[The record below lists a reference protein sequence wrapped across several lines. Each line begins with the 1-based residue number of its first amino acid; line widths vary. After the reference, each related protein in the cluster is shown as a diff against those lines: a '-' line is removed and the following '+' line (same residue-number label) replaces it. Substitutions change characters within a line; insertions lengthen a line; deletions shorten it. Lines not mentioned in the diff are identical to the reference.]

1 VSAKEIMRARI
12 DADLARQ
19 RLSTTLGELQA
30 RLKPGNLASNAW
42 EGVKDK
48 SGELA
53 DDAVEAVRARP
64 VASGAA
70 LGAVL
75 LFLARSPIK
84 SAASRLFG
92 GGSNESR
99 QSD

>member
-1 VSAKEIMRARI
+1 VSAAEIIKARTE
-12 DADLARQ
+12 AELARR
-19 RLSTTLGELQA
+19 RLSATAGELQR
-30 RLKPGNLASNAW
+30 RLSPGTLAGNAW
-42 EGVKDK
+42 EGVKDR

-53 DDAVEAVRARP
+53 DDAVEAVKARP
-64 VASGAA
+64 IAAGAA

-92 GGSNESR
+92 GENE
-99 QSD
+99 QKQTD

>member
-1 VSAKEIMRARI
+1 MEAE
-12 DADLARQ
+12 LARQ

-30 RLKPGNLASNAW
+30 RLRPGTLASNAW

-48 SGELA
+48 RGELA
-53 DDAVEAVRARP
+53 DDAVEAVKARP
-64 VASGAA
+64 VATGAA

-75 LFLARSPIK
+75 LFLARSPIR

-92 GGSNESR
+92 SEPK
-99 QSD
+99 QTD

>member
-1 VSAKEIMRARI
+1 MSAGEIVRARTE
-12 DADLARQ
+12 AGLARQ
-19 RLSTTLGELQA
+19 RLSRTLGELQA
-30 RLKPGNLASNAW
+30 RLSPGTLASNAW
-42 EGVKDK
+42 EGMTDK

-53 DDAVEAVRARP
+53 DDAVEAVKARP
-64 VASGAA
+64 VVSGAA

-92 GGSNESR
+92 
-99 QSD
+99 SDQKHED

>member
-1 VSAKEIMRARI
+1 MSAADILRAKRE
-12 DADLARQ
+12 AELART
-19 RLSTTLGELQA
+19 RLSTTLGELQT
-30 RLKPGNLASNAW
+30 RLKPQTLATNAW

-53 DDAVEAVRARP
+53 DDAVEAVKARP
-64 VASGAA
+64 VATGAA

-84 SAASRLFG
+84 SAAIRLFG
-92 GGSNESR
+92 SGGDKER
-99 QSD
+99 E

>member
-1 VSAKEIMRARI
+1 MSASEIIRARSE
-12 DADLARQ
+12 AELARR
-19 RLSTTLGELQA
+19 RLSTTLGDLQT
-30 RLKPGNLASNAW
+30 RLSPGTLASNAW

-53 DDAVEAVRARP
+53 EDAVEAVKSRP
-64 VASGAA
+64 VASGAVI
-70 LGAVL
+70 GAVL

-92 GGSNESR
+92 SEHK
-99 QSD
+99 QTD